1 MKKDDLLMIL
11 SGLPEDTPVCAVYS
25 EGRYYS
31 TRYMSMING
40 IKIYAERAGG
50 LAASIHVDEVNMMDD
65 EDGKSFSDGTIS
77 KTEVETILKLIPEN
91 ADVTGSFSYKD
102 YKSVYECYI
111 HHISL
116 YRTEDNRLSM
126 AIVLYRG
133 KEEKA
138 ASGIS
143 QAA

>member
-11 SGLPEDTPVCAVYS
+11 SGLPEATPVCAVYS

-31 TRYMSMING
+31 TRYVSIING
-40 IKIYAERAGG
+40 IKIYAQRTGG
-50 LAASIHVDEVNMMDD
+50 LAAALHVDEVDTMDD
-65 EDGKSFSDGTIS
+65 EEGKPYSVGTIS

-91 ADVTGSFSYKD
+91 AEVTGSFSYKE
-102 YKSVYECYI
+102 YKTVYECYI
-111 HHISL
+111 NHISL
-116 YRTEDNRLSM
+116 FRTEDNRLTM

-138 ASGIS
+138 ADLN